1 MYTRTA
7 TPINISKNRGIIT
20 AAATFTPPPPPT
32 EEIIVNEKNSE
43 LLVTLLRK
51 VSTGQFSCQWL
62 SRNSAEGLQHMENI
76 L

>member
-20 AAATFTPPPPPT
+20 AAATFTPPPT